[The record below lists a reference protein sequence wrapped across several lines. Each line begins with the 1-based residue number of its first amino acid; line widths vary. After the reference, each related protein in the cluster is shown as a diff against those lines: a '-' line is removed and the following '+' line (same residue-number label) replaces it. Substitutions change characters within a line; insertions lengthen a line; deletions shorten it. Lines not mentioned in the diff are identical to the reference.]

1 MSARFATNFIVLLV
15 GAGVVVTGFAFSA
28 GTLDWAAVGAGAVV
42 VVAALANF
50 AARHQGVYQRS
61 ADVAICALGAWLIVA
76 ARVLDDRSRWLE
88 LSAGLALAALG
99 AIGLIVRE
107 VRLHRGLWLGEIQIG
122 ADRFARIAEV
132 QRADGDGR

>member
-1 MSARFATNFIVLLV
+1 MSARFLTNFVVLLV
-15 GAGVVVTGFAFSA
+15 GAGIVVVGFAFSLA
-28 GTLDWAAVGAGAVV
+28 TLDWAAVGAGAVA

-50 AARHQGVYQRS
+50 AARHQGVYQRT
-61 ADVAICALGAWLIVA
+61 ADLAIGAVGAWLIVA
-76 ARVLDDRSRWLE
+76 ARVLDDHSRWLE

-122 ADRFARIAEV
+122 ADRFARIAAV
-132 QRADGDGR
+132 QRSDGDGR